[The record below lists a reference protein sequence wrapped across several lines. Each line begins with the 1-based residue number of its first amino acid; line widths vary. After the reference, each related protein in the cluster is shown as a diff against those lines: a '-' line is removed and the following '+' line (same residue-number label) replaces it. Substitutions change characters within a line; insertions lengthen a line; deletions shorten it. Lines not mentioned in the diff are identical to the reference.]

1 MTRGGGRGGT
11 AGGGR
16 NNVGFVKP
24 QEPKFLREIKE
35 KVWYGLEFSCNNF
48 HSKVG
53 YREPEGIEAKMRRSE
68 GGKEREDGEDEAP
81 TVVVLN
87 KGDLTEEEVTPKIQT
102 TPVHTTCRHHSHLST
117 GKGRN

>member
-35 KVWYGLEFSCNNF
+35 KVVSGLEF
-48 HSKVG
+48 
-53 YREPEGIEAKMRRSE
+53 Y
-68 GGKEREDGEDEAP
+68 
-81 TVVVLN
+81 L
-87 KGDLTEEEVTPKIQT
+87 L
-102 TPVHTTCRHHSHLST
+102 
-117 GKGRN
+117 